1 MFLFIFIYSL
11 CWRATEQNY
20 KSVLLTCVLVIFSK
34 GQQCS
39 KYISTSNLLHF
50 IAITFWC
57 YTPIKGNNILS
68 CKYHTWNFMC
78 ISQSRM
84 TGAHISQNL
93 KDQKT
98 LKLEKKIQVLC
109 EYELEHL
116 TWKFKVTKRP
126 NRCKRWIHC
135 SFSSL
140 SFKTLLPL
148 SISVTSIIFWAV
160 ASPAPSPQSSGH
172 SCHHDL
178 LALPSSAFDL

>member
-11 CWRATEQNY
+11 CWRATKQNY
-20 KSVLLTCVLVIFSK
+20 KSVLLTCVLVIFSN

-39 KYISTSNLLHF
+39 KYISTPNLLHF
-50 IAITFWC
+50 ITITFWC
-57 YTPIKGNNILS
+57 YTAISRAIIFLAANTTPETLYAFHRAEWQELTSVKTSKTRRL
-68 CKYHTWNFMC
+68 WN
-78 ISQSRM
+78 
-84 TGAHISQNL
+84 
-93 KDQKT
+93 K
-98 LKLEKKIQVLC
+98 KKIQVLC

-135 SFSSL
+135 SFYSL

-148 SISVTSIIFWAV
+148 SISATSIIFWAV

-172 SCHHDL
+172 SCHHDI
-178 LALPSSAFDL
+178 LALPSSALDL